1 MFMKFGVVMFKS
13 IRHFCA
19 ALLTSLGMS
28 ALVSSAIAAPIEA
41 PAGTYVLEKTHA
53 SLHWRIRHMGLSNYT
68 ARFKRFDA
76 TIEFD
81 PVNLSRSTVQ
91 ATIDVASLE
100 TDLITPDGR
109 DFNAELRSEPFFN
122 TAKFSQAT
130 FKSTQVQ
137 AVGNN
142 VLRVQGE
149 LTLLGVTRP
158 VTLQV
163 TINGSMKSHP
173 FAKVPAL
180 GISATGSVVRTAFSL
195 NPPPIREGVGDQ
207 VDLAIEAEFLKK
219 P

>member
-1 MFMKFGVVMFKS
+1 MFMSFRVLVLSLMSVGLW
-13 IRHFCA
+13 
-19 ALLTSLGMS
+19 ALATVAS
-28 ALVSSAIAAPIEA
+28 AAPIEA
-41 PAGTYVLEKTHA
+41 SAGTYVLEKTHA

-81 PVNLSRSTVQ
+81 PVNLSRSAVQ
-91 ATIDVASLE
+91 ATIDIGSVE
-100 TDLITPDGR
+100 TDLVTPDGR
-109 DFNAELRSEPFFN
+109 DFNAELRSVPFFN
-122 TAKFSQAT
+122 TAKFAQAT

-137 AVGNN
+137 ALGGNA
-142 VLRVQGE
+142 LRVQGE

-163 TINGSMKSHP
+163 TLNGSMKSHP

-180 GISATGSVVRTAFSL
+180 GFSATSSVVRTAFGL
-195 NPPPIREGVGDQ
+195 NPPPIREGVGDA
-207 VDLAIEAEFLKK
+207 VDLVIEAEFLKK

>member
-1 MFMKFGVVMFKS
+1 MFHSVRRVVG
-13 IRHFCA
+13 
-19 ALLTSLGMS
+19 LLFMSLGLWALAS
-28 ALVSSAIAAPIEA
+28 AAIASTIEA

-81 PVNLSRSTVQ
+81 PVNLARSSVQ
-91 ATIDVASLE
+91 ATIDVSSVE
-100 TDLITPDGR
+100 TDLVTPDGR

-130 FKSTQVQ
+130 FRSTQVQ
-137 AVGNN
+137 ALGGNA
-142 VLRVQGE
+142 LRVQGE
-149 LTLLGVTRP
+149 LSLLGVTRP

-173 FAKVPAL
+173 FARVPAL
-180 GISATGSVVRTAFSL
+180 GISATGSLARTAFGL

-207 VDLAIEAEFLKK
+207 VDLVIEAEFLKK